1 MRTRL
6 IIAGVLIVI
15 GLVWMGQG
23 TGVIKGSGFMT
34 DDLRWAAVGLV
45 AFLGGAAI
53 GVRAVIGRRTAA

>member
-1 MRTRL
+1 VRTRL

-34 DDLRWAAVGLV
+34 DDVRWAVIGLVVFLAGAAVGAV
-45 AFLGGAAI
+45 
-53 GVRAVIGRRTAA
+53 AVIRRSRT

>member
-23 TGVIKGSGFMT
+23 TGMIKGSGFMT
-34 DDLRWAAVGLV
+34 DDIRWAVIGLVVFLVGAAVGAV
-45 AFLGGAAI
+45 
-53 GVRAVIGRRTAA
+53 AVIRRSRA

>member
-23 TGVIKGSGFMT
+23 TGMIKGSGFMT
-34 DDLRWAAVGLV
+34 DDVRWAVIGLVVFLVGAAVGAV
-45 AFLGGAAI
+45 
-53 GVRAVIGRRTAA
+53 AVIRRSRA